1 MKGIS
6 PAVQYIPSIQN
17 FHHLLVTSP
26 PFKISKRSKRLN
38 TINLKCSVFPIPH
51 KIKKKLIGRK
61 IRFKF
66 LNLAI
71 NLGLPCE

>member
-1 MKGIS
+1 M
-6 PAVQYIPSIQN
+6 PTAEQN
-17 FHHLLVTSP
+17 NV
-26 PFKISKRSKRLN
+26 FKFYNQTYKKLN